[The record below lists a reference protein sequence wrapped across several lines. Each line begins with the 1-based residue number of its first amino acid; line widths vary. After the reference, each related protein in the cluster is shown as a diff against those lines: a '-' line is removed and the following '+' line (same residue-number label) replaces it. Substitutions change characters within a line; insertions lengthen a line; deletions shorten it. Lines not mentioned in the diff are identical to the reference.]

1 MSIRSFVLRQGRMTS
16 GQERAFET
24 LWPRYGIEIAESS
37 GILDF
42 ATLFTPVQQDIVLE
56 IGFGNGESLLSMA
69 EAAPDMGFIGI
80 EVHGPGVGHILMGA
94 EQRNLQ
100 NLRIIRADAVRILRE
115 HIADN
120 SLARV
125 QIYFP
130 DPWPKLRHH
139 KRRIIQ
145 QPFADLLYQKLR
157 LGGEL
162 HLATDWEH
170 YAYWI
175 LDILQKD
182 SKWRNLG
189 LETGFAPRPDWRPET
204 KFERRGI
211 GKGHGVWDLRYQK
224 GEA

>member
-16 GQERAFET
+16 GQLRAFET
-24 LWPRYGIEIAESS
+24 LLPRYGVEVNENT
-37 GILDF
+37 GILPLN
-42 ATLFTPVQQDIVLE
+42 TLFNPPLERIVLE

-69 EAAPDMGFIGI
+69 AAAPDVGFIGI
-80 EVHGPGVGHILMGA
+80 EVHAPGVGHILMGA
-94 EQRNLQ
+94 EQRDLH
-100 NLRIIRADAVRILRE
+100 NLRIIRADAVQILRE

-120 SLARV
+120 SLERV

-145 QPFADLLYQKLR
+145 QPFTDLLHQKLR

-162 HLATDWEH
+162 HLATDWQH
-170 YAYWI
+170 YADWMR
-175 LDILQKD
+175 DILLPD
-182 SKWRNLG
+182 TKWRNLG
-189 LETGFAPRPDWRPET
+189 AADGFAPRPEWRPET

-224 GEA
+224 QE

>member
-1 MSIRSFVLRQGRMTS
+1 MTIRSFVLRQGRMTS

-24 LWPRYGIEIAESS
+24 LWPRYGIDLPEASVL
-37 GILDF
+37 LDLQ
-42 ATLFTPVQQDIVLE
+42 ALFSPAQQNIVLE

-69 EAAPDMGFIGI
+69 QAAPDMGFIGI

-94 EQRNLQ
+94 EQRDLH
-100 NLRIIRADAVRILRE
+100 NLRIIRADAVTVLRE

-145 QPFADLLYQKLR
+145 QPFTDLLYQKLR

-170 YAYWI
+170 YAYWM
-175 LDILQKD
+175 LEILQADK
-182 SKWRNLG
+182 KWQNLG
-189 LETGFAPRPDWRPET
+189 TTDGFAPRPTWRPET
-204 KFERRGI
+204 KFERRGL

-224 GEA
+224 